1 MHNLL
6 VPMQFSHRHS
16 CIWIDFEPFQMQAS
30 TQKHSKNALSNA
42 FLVSCTCVSLHN
54 LAHFLASVKRFCCKE
69 MNRATQTPF
78 QTPCQTEK
86 CMQSASKP
94 REPACRTCPF
104 CGSQLCNLVSS
115 KLYQIVFHLNW
126 RMHLSGSKTGFSLSK
141 LQKCCTHFSPPCTS
155 NGELLHL
162 QSLQLESRVDFWND
176 PSRKIQQK
184 FPSKLKNCCTYFR
197 FTCILISELLHFHSL
212 QLEKQMHFQGPQQEL
227 SFQKCRTVPDLFS
240 PDAHINA
247 CSLSDTRASTRA
259 YARVLRLIVQQQWCS
274 QLKTVSSKCN
284 FTRAALHF

>member
-1 MHNLL
+1 MHCQ
-6 VPMQFSHRHS
+6 MHS
-16 CIWIDFEPFQMQAS
+16 WF
-30 TQKHSKNALSNA
+30 
-42 FLVSCTCVSLHN
+42 SCTCVSLHN

-104 CGSQLCNLVSS
+104 CGSQLCNFVSS

-197 FTCILISELLHFHSL
+197 FTCILISELLHFQSL
-212 QLEKQMHFQGPQQEL
+212 QLEKQNAFVRDRNRNFP
-227 SFQKCRTVPDLFS
+227 FQKCRTVADLFS

-247 CSLSDTRASTRA
+247 CFSFG
-259 YARVLRLIVQQQWCS
+259 YAREHTRICARVEIDSATAMVFSIENCLQQM
-274 QLKTVSSKCN
+274 
-284 FTRAALHF
+284 

>member
-104 CGSQLCNLVSS
+104 CGSQLCNFVSS

-126 RMHLSGSKTGFSLSK
+126 RMHLSGSKTGFSLS
-141 LQKCCTHFSPPCTS
+141 Q
-155 NGELLHL
+155 
-162 QSLQLESRVDFWND
+162 
-176 PSRKIQQK
+176 
-184 FPSKLKNCCTYFR
+184 NCR
-197 FTCILISELLHFHSL
+197 N
-212 QLEKQMHFQGPQQEL
+212 
-227 SFQKCRTVPDLFS
+227 V
-240 PDAHINA
+240 AHISVHHALQTANS
-247 CSLSDTRASTRA
+247 CICRASN
-259 YARVLRLIVQQQWCS
+259 
-274 QLKTVSSKCN
+274 LKVEWISGMTQAEKFSKN
-284 FTRAALHF
+284 SLPN

>member
-104 CGSQLCNLVSS
+104 CGSQLCNFVSS

-197 FTCILISELLHFHSL
+197 FTCISISELLHFQSL
-212 QLEKQMHFQGPQQEL
+212 QLEKQMHL
-227 SFQKCRTVPDLFS
+227 SGTATGTF
-240 PDAHINA
+240 
-247 CSLSDTRASTRA
+247 LSK
-259 YARVLRLIVQQQWCS
+259 V
-274 QLKTVSSKCN
+274 
-284 FTRAALHF
+284 

>member
-104 CGSQLCNLVSS
+104 CGSQLCNFVSS
-115 KLYQIVFHLNW
+115 QIVSDCIPPELANAFV
-126 RMHLSGSKTGFSLSK
+126 RKQDRIFSLK
-141 LQKCCTHFSPPCTS
+141 IA
-155 NGELLHL
+155 EMLHTF
-162 QSLQLESRVDFWND
+162 QS
-176 PSRKIQQK
+176 
-184 FPSKLKNCCTYFR
+184 T
-197 FTCILISELLHFHSL
+197 
-212 QLEKQMHFQGPQQEL
+212 MHF
-227 SFQKCRTVPDLFS
+227 KRRTLAFAEP
-240 PDAHINA
+240 P
-247 CSLSDTRASTRA
+247 T
-259 YARVLRLIVQQQWCS
+259 
-274 QLKTVSSKCN
+274 
-284 FTRAALHF
+284 